1 MGLSTPRRSY
11 VVCVWADYTLAVK
24 ALTSKPLLYLWQFWY
39 TLSST
44 WHQDAHAESV
54 EVDMATNDEPA
65 KISCPCCQA
74 TLVIDRETLAI
85 LYVTEHR
92 VKAGGASFEKS
103 LQDLKDKEK
112 QKSSRFQQA
121 MEEEKQRKA
130 LLGKKFQELRKQ
142 ADTNPDDRPPL
153 RPFDLD

>member
-1 MGLSTPRRSY
+1 MFPSYGIY
-11 VVCVWADYTLAVK
+11 VVYQSA
-24 ALTSKPLLYLWQFWY
+24 Q
-39 TLSST
+39 
-44 WHQDAHAESV
+44 AEFV
-54 EVDMATNDEPA
+54 EMYMATHDEPV
-65 KISCPCCQA
+65 KITCPCCQA
-74 TLVIDRETLAI
+74 TLVVDRTTFGI

-112 QKSSRFQQA
+112 QKNSRFQQA

-142 ADTNPDDRPPL
+142 ADTNPDERPPL

>member
-1 MGLSTPRRSY
+1 M
-11 VVCVWADYTLAVK
+11 K
-24 ALTSKPLLYLWQFWY
+24 ALTSKRLFVSVAVLVY
-39 TLSST
+39 TIT
-44 WHQDAHAESV
+44 QWHQDAHAESV

-121 MEEEKQRKA
+121 IEEEKQRKA